1 MARKNR
7 IPSTGFSILPADSR
21 WIGPLYRPLLL
32 YGQFQPH
39 LRTQY
44 STQYNL
50 NIQRELTKDL
60 VLQVG
65 YVGSQGHRLLAS
77 HDVNFGNAQSCVD
90 LNNMAN
96 IYGDDNLTCGQFY
109 ADSAF
114 FIPTDEGGT
123 PTVAPPGGLHLPY
136 GPSGSRTI
144 AAGTPISSVA
154 PGGITLVGLRPYS
167 SPNCNPLDG
176 TGCPQ
181 DGTPVFS
188 SIFAEDTIANSN
200 YNSLQV
206 SLEKRFSHGL
216 QAQMAYTFSKSFDQA
231 SSFEGE
237 LNPLDPHGTYSLS
250 QFDARHR
257 LVLSYVWQLPI
268 PKYSGFAG
276 KVLSD
281 WDVSGIYTY
290 QSGFPIRI
298 TSSADNELMYSAF
311 FEYPGE
317 PNQLAPFH
325 RTDPKTTG
333 GYWFDPNS
341 FTENASDDSE
351 PPCSAGA
358 AFNCYDPSLFGRI
371 GNARRTICCGPPV
384 NNIDFALHKVL
395 PVGEG
400 KRFEFRAEFFNL
412 FNHSQFNNPDGSTTD
427 GSDFG
432 RIIRAKQPRLI
443 QMALKFYF

>member
-1 MARKNR
+1 
-7 IPSTGFSILPADSR
+7 
-21 WIGPLYRPLLL
+21 
-32 YGQFQPH
+32 
-39 LRTQY
+39 
-44 STQYNL
+44 
-50 NIQRELTKDL
+50 
-60 VLQVG
+60 VG

-77 HDVNFGNAQSCVD
+77 HDINFGNAQSCID

-109 ADSAF
+109 ADSSF

-136 GPSGSRTI
+136 GPAGSRTI

-206 SLEKRFSHGL
+206 SLEKRFSRGL

-268 PKYSGFAG
+268 PKYSGFVG
-276 KVLSD
+276 KVLGD

-341 FTENASDDSE
+341 FTENASDDSQ

-358 AFNCYDPSLFGRI
+358 VFNCYDPSLFGRI

-384 NNIDFALHKVL
+384 NNIDFAVHKVL
-395 PVGEG
+395 PVGGEG

-412 FNHSQFNNPDGSTTD
+412 FNHPQFNNPDGSTTD

-432 RIIRAKQPRLI
+432 RILRAKQPRLI

>member
-1 MARKNR
+1 
-7 IPSTGFSILPADSR
+7 
-21 WIGPLYRPLLL
+21 
-32 YGQFQPH
+32 
-39 LRTQY
+39 
-44 STQYNL
+44 
-50 NIQRELTKDL
+50 
-60 VLQVG
+60 V
-65 YVGSQGHRLLAS
+65 
-77 HDVNFGNAQSCVD
+77 
-90 LNNMAN
+90 
-96 IYGDDNLTCGQFY
+96 
-109 ADSAF
+109 
-114 FIPTDEGGT
+114 
-123 PTVAPPGGLHLPY
+123 
-136 GPSGSRTI
+136 
-144 AAGTPISSVA
+144 
-154 PGGITLVGLRPYS
+154 
-167 SPNCNPLDG
+167 
-176 TGCPQ
+176 GCPT

-216 QAQMAYTFSKSFDQA
+216 QAEMAYTFSKSFDQA

-237 LNPLDPHGTYSLS
+237 LNPLDPRGTYSLS

-257 LVLSYVWQLPI
+257 LVLSYIWQLPI

-281 WDVSGIYTY
+281 WDISGIYTY

-325 RTDPKTTG
+325 KVDRKTSG

-341 FTENASDDSE
+341 FTENASDDTQ

-358 AFNCYDPSLFGRI
+358 SFNCYDPSLFGQI
-371 GNARRTICCGPPV
+371 GNAKRTICCGPPV
-384 NNIDFALHKVL
+384 NNVDFALHKVL

-412 FNHSQFNNPDGSTTD
+412 FNHAQFNNPDGNTTD

-432 RIIRAKQPRLI
+432 RLLRAKAPRQI

>member
-1 MARKNR
+1 
-7 IPSTGFSILPADSR
+7 
-21 WIGPLYRPLLL
+21 
-32 YGQFQPH
+32 
-39 LRTQY
+39 
-44 STQYNL
+44 
-50 NIQRELTKDL
+50 
-60 VLQVG
+60 
-65 YVGSQGHRLLAS
+65 
-77 HDVNFGNAQSCVD
+77 
-90 LNNMAN
+90 
-96 IYGDDNLTCGQFY
+96 
-109 ADSAF
+109 
-114 FIPTDEGGT
+114 
-123 PTVAPPGGLHLPY
+123 
-136 GPSGSRTI
+136 
-144 AAGTPISSVA
+144 
-154 PGGITLVGLRPYS
+154 
-167 SPNCNPLDG
+167 
-176 TGCPQ
+176 
-181 DGTPVFS
+181 
-188 SIFAEDTIANSN
+188 
-200 YNSLQV
+200 
-206 SLEKRFSHGL
+206 
-216 QAQMAYTFSKSFDQA
+216 MAYTFSKSFDQA

-276 KVLSD
+276 KALSD

-317 PNQLAPFH
+317 PDQLAPFR
-325 RTDPKTTG
+325 RTDPRTTG

-341 FTENASDDSE
+341 FTENASDPSQ

-358 AFNCYDPSLFGRI
+358 VFNCYDPSLFGRI
-371 GNARRTICCGPPV
+371 GSARRTICCGPPV
-384 NNIDFALHKVL
+384 NNVDFALHKVL

-412 FNHSQFNNPDGSTTD
+412 FNHSQFNNPDNSTTD

-432 RIIRAKQPRLI
+432 RIKRAKQPRLI